1 MAFLAVKFIS
11 CLLSSQ
17 QDASGR
23 HYNYLD
29 LACEVKPV
37 CLLCGG
43 CSLCLEHRMCVGVVG
58 RETGWKGMFIES
70 HIIVC
75 VYRLDGQWR
84 ACKEF
89 KLENG

>member
-1 MAFLAVKFIS
+1 
-11 CLLSSQ
+11 
-17 QDASGR
+17 
-23 HYNYLD
+23 
-29 LACEVKPV
+29 
-37 CLLCGG
+37 
-43 CSLCLEHRMCVGVVG
+43 MCVGVVG